1 MTLTDVYYFIMS
13 AEIFT
18 TVFKLLLIVILSAI
32 VGHERETW
40 NKPAGFAT
48 YALVGI
54 SATLAM
60 ICGKYMYNQVGNIDP
75 TRLPAQLLSGIGF
88 LGAGTILKDG
98 FNVKGLTTT
107 AGLLAITCIGL
118 EVGAG
123 DYLGAIFATI
133 IVFLIMKKS
142 HKYADKQ
149 AQQIKKED

>member
-1 MTLTDVYYFIMS
+1 MNILVVILNYLRTAREL
-13 AEIFT
+13 E
-18 TVFKLLLIVILSAI
+18 TVFKLLLIVLLSAI
-32 VGHERETW
+32 VGHERETS

-54 SATLAM
+54 SATLVM
-60 ICGKYMYNQVGNIDP
+60 LCGKYIYNEIGTVDP

-107 AGLLAITCIGL
+107 AGILAIACIGL

-123 DYLGAIFATI
+123 DYFGAILATI

-142 HKYADKQ
+142 HKYDNKQ
-149 AQQIKKED
+149 EEQNK